1 MADVAAWAGPGV
13 PAAVITA
20 AGAVLVAVAS
30 WFGASRSART
40 LETSK
45 RRERVKD
52 TQMALIAEIR
62 GNLRQFNDM
71 DFDEI
76 QKSVFAAIANGTAR
90 RPYTPFVP
98 KFAHTFVFET
108 ILPDISVLPS
118 DVIEG
123 VVKYYKA
130 EYKLSLFADD
140 LRGEVY
146 AELPPERKQLAY
158 ADYLV
163 FIKFAQK
170 TGRAALKELEI
181 SVQRH

>member
-1 MADVAAWAGPGV
+1 MENFSEWAGP
-13 PAAVITA
+13 AVTA
-20 AGAVLVAVAS
+20 AIVSSLVTAFGWMAS
-30 WFGASRSART
+30 YRNARK
-40 LETSK
+40 LDLAK
-45 RRERVKD
+45 RQEKVRD

-62 GNLRQFNDM
+62 SNLRQFNDM
-71 DFDEI
+71 DFDDI
-76 QKSVFAAIANGTAR
+76 QRTVFAAIANGTVR
-90 RPYTPFVP
+90 NPYTPFVP

-108 ILPDISVLPS
+108 ILPDISILPS

-146 AELPPERKQLAY
+146 AKLPPERKRLAY

-170 TGRAALKELEI
+170 TGRAALQELES
-181 SVQRH
+181 SVQRT